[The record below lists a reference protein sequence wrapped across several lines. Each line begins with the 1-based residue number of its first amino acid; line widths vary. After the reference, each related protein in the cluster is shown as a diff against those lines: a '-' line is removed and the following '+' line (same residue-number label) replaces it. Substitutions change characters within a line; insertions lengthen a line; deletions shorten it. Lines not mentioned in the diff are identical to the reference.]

1 MNTITIPARES
12 DDRWNQFAKRDA
24 YSYIMTNLSSGD
36 PAEFWASGKRTVDGE
51 LIPLI
56 EEYKVKRTTAIEI
69 GCGVGRLLIPLSRYF
84 DSAVGVDISAE
95 MLRRARTHALEHNAD
110 NTLFVQ
116 VGARNNVYELMPN
129 LVGTVA
135 FAYSLLVFQHIDSF
149 NVIRDYV
156 QSIALLLTS
165 HGVAYIQ
172 FDTRK
177 KSPLYAMRGILPDL
191 FLPQYWRKGIRRI
204 RRAPDELKKLFAQ
217 CGLRMLRESGV
228 SSDYHCFV
236 LTKTPLRACEDSL
249 CQPRS

>member
-1 MNTITIPARES
+1 MNTLASKAKLEE
-12 DDRWNQFAKRDA
+12 RWNQFAKRDA

-36 PAEFWASGKRTVDGE
+36 SDEFWISGKRTVDGE
-51 LIPLI
+51 LIPLV
-56 EEYKVKRTTAIEI
+56 EEYRVKRTTAIEI

-110 NTLFVQ
+110 NTRFVQ
-116 VGARNNVYELMPN
+116 VGAKNKLYELIPD
-129 LVGTVA
+129 LVGTVD
-135 FAYSLLVFQHIDSF
+135 FAYSLLVFQHIESF

-165 HGVAYIQ
+165 RGVAYIQ

-177 KSPLYAMRGILPDL
+177 KHPLYAMRGILPDV

-204 RRAPDELKKLFAQ
+204 RRVPDELKQLFAQ
-217 CGLRMLRESGV
+217 CGLRILREIGV
-228 SSDYHCFV
+228 SGDYHCFV
-236 LTKTPLRACEDSL
+236 LTKSPLQACEGSL
-249 CQPRS
+249 CQPKS